1 MKLTQSRY
9 SRRETRR
16 LDRKDVIMSD
26 NVMTRSR
33 HSTERSGWRKR
44 FVAGVKRS
52 WPWYILMLPAIVAF
66 AIFCYWPMY
75 GILMA
80 FVDYSPTKGI
90 LGSEWVGMEHFKR
103 FLNYPDFWVMI
114 KNTLRITLYSLATFP
129 CSIIFALILNE
140 ISNLKFKKTVQMVTY
155 APHFLSEVVLCSL
168 VLLFLDRS
176 VGPVNNVIEAL
187 GGTRVDFIS
196 NPDYF
201 ASIYVWS
208 GVWQGLGWGSI
219 LYISA
224 LSSISPELV
233 EAAKIDGAGRFR
245 IIWNV
250 NIPGILP
257 TIIITFIM
265 STGGLLS
272 VGYSKIYLLQNDL
285 NRSASN
291 VLATYTYEIG
301 LLGGQYSYST
311 AIGLFNTLCNI
322 AILLIVNAVVKKV
335 SDVGIF

>member
-1 MKLTQSRY
+1 
-9 SRRETRR
+9 
-16 LDRKDVIMSD
+16 
-26 NVMTRSR
+26 
-33 HSTERSGWRKR
+33 
-44 FVAGVKRS
+44 
-52 WPWYILMLPAIVAF
+52 MLPAIDAF
-66 AIFCYWPMY
+66 AIFCYWPMN
-75 GILMA
+75 GILMT

-90 LGSEWVGMEHFKR
+90 LGSEWVGLEYFKR

-114 KNTLRITLYSLATFP
+114 RNTLRITLYSLATFP

-176 VGPVNNVIEAL
+176 VGPINNIIEAL

-219 LYISA
+219 LYMSA

-335 SDVGIF
+335 SDIGIF